1 MKTKL
6 ILALLVLGSSVS
18 ANAQVFGR
26 NADAGAVIGG
36 IVGAVI
42 GHNNGQKV
50 WQGAAIG
57 AGVGLVAGAIAD
69 NHTYHTS
76 GNHQPVY
83 QETYSSYD
91 DYYDRDFYPSY
102 GQVVVRQPPSQIIVM
117 SPPPPPPPPRV
128 IVIHRPTPVYTYPN
142 HRYTEIRSS
151 PPCVVQNN
159 YHRPPSHNFNN
170 RPPANNYRPPVNSH
184 PRDNRRDDRRD
195 HDRRR

>member
-1 MKTKL
+1 MKNTL
-6 ILALLVLGSSVS
+6 MSVVLLLS
-18 ANAQVFGR
+18 ATQTFAQSDLFGR
-26 NADAGAVIGG
+26 NADTGAIVGG
-36 IVGAVI
+36 IVGAVV
-42 GHNNGQKV
+42 GHHNGNAWK
-50 WQGAAIG
+50 GAAIG

-102 GQVVVRQPPSQIIVM
+102 GQVVVRQPPSRIIVM
-117 SPPPPPPPPRV
+117 SPPPPPPRV

-170 RPPANNYRPPVNSH
+170 RPPANNYRPPVNNH

>member
-26 NADAGAVIGG
+26 NADAGAVVGG

-69 NHTYHTS
+69 NHEYHTS
-76 GNHQPVY
+76 VNHQPVY

-102 GQVVVRQPPSQIIVM
+102 GQVVVRQA
-117 SPPPPPPPPRV
+117 PPRV
-128 IVIHRPTPVYTYPN
+128 IVVQEPPPRVVVVHRPVPVYTYPN
-142 HRYTEIRSS
+142 YTYVQHPIRGSA
-151 PPCVVQNN
+151 PCVVQNN
-159 YHRPPSHNFNN
+159 YHRPSNHSVNN
-170 RPPANNYRPPVNSH
+170 RPPVNNYRPPVN
-184 PRDNRRDDRRD
+184 NRRDDRRD
-195 HDRRR
+195 NDRRR